1 MDYLKLVPVKLETKL
16 ANIKVLQLLIS
27 VTKDVYKQDA
37 GNVTLSFGV
46 EKVEQ
51 TAAAALYKIDLKVKT

>member
-51 TAAAALYKIDLKVKT
+51 TAAAASYKIDLKVKT

>member
-1 MDYLKLVPVKLETKL
+1 MDYLKLVPAKLETKL

-37 GNVTLSFGV
+37 GNFTLSFGV